1 MQKSSNGLS
10 YNARC
15 INIILYYVKRNA
27 QTHDNNYTTQF
38 SFLKRIYLSIYIMLY
53 YIGYST
59 SYDYC
64 TTLHQVHTHILLL
77 RSGALRHT
85 FFIYI
90 GIGPFEVDT
99 HTYFEHIGIS
109 IYIMIIKNRYE
120 NVSFNSFIDIII
132 IIKRRL
138 ILNRYNDR
146 HFVYIYI

>member
-1 MQKSSNGLS
+1 MIIALH
-10 YNARC
+10 C
-15 INIILYYVKRNA
+15 IKCTHIYY
-27 QTHDNNYTTQF
+27 
-38 SFLKRIYLSIYIMLY
+38 Y
-53 YIGYST
+53 Y
-59 SYDYC
+59 D
-64 TTLHQVHTHILLL
+64 QVHYDI
-77 RSGALRHT
+77 R

-146 HFVYIYI
+146 HFVYIYIVYI